1 MSRTGK
7 SYHILNDNSL
17 QEAIDKCIKNLLLWV
32 EKDRVKTMGND
43 EFMEDMYL
51 AAVKQLR
58 IIVFE
63 INYITGQKYCSPLML
78 ENFGIEAIQSEDFT
92 CDEETAGIVYKEDI
106 ELYQTLFSSRQGER
120 TVTCRFITKN
130 GMINW
135 YKVTLQYDRD
145 EAGELQRV
153 IGTMKDVSDEIRSSA
168 ALRYQRDFDTLTGS
182 PNFERFKE
190 EVTRLLV
197 WDNGHRHAMIVFDIE
212 KFKVIN
218 DLYGM
223 RIGDL
228 VLIRLADA
236 LKENVVL
243 PNTYCRMHSDVFC
256 ISIVYETKGDIIR
269 FIEKLKRKIETNEFD
284 FEIKTSYGVYLPDDN
299 DSLAVNLMCDRAALA
314 KKRIK
319 DNAMQFCAF
328 YDEEYRDEIVKNSQ
342 IETEMEQA
350 LEDGQFVMYL
360 QPKFDLESSE
370 IVGAEVLA
378 RWNHPTKGM
387 IQPDDFIPLFERNGF
402 IIKLDEYMWEEACKA
417 IQGWRKE
424 GRREFPV
431 SVNVSRYHIFNH
443 RIEKKLEGLLEK
455 YDLTPGA
462 LSLEITET
470 MFFGNSNELYYLLQ
484 RLQQMGFRLE
494 VDDFGAGYSSL
505 NMLRNVPVDVIKID
519 KGFLDDTLTTEKG
532 KIVIRHTIA
541 MAKELQLQIVAEG
554 VETTEHVDFL
564 KSSHCDVAQGFFFS
578 PPLPLEEFNKMN
590 F

>member
-1 MSRTGK
+1 
-7 SYHILNDNSL
+7 
-17 QEAIDKCIKNLLLWV
+17 
-32 EKDRVKTMGND
+32 MGNSD
-43 EFMEDMYL
+43 VFMEEMYL

-58 IIVFE
+58 TIVFE
-63 INYITGQKYCSPLML
+63 INYTTGQSYCSSLMM
-78 ENFGIEAIQSEDFT
+78 ENFGIETIKNEDFM
-92 CDEETAGIVYKEDI
+92 CDEGTAGIVYKEDV
-106 ELYQTLFSSRQGER
+106 ELYHTLFISRQGER
-120 TVTCRFITKN
+120 TVTCRFITKT

-145 EAGELQRV
+145 ETGKLQRV

-168 ALRYQRDFDTLTGS
+168 ALRYQRDFDTLTGA
-182 PNFERFKE
+182 PNFERFNE
-190 EVTRLLV
+190 EVSRLLV

-223 RIGDL
+223 RMGDL

-236 LKENVVL
+236 LKENVAL

-256 ISIVYETKGDIIR
+256 ICIMYETKGDIIR
-269 FIEKLKRKIETNEFD
+269 FIEKLKKKIETNEFH

-314 KKRIK
+314 KKSIK

-328 YDEEYRDEIVKNSQ
+328 YDEEYRNAIVKTSQ
-342 IETEMEQA
+342 IESEMVQA
-350 LEDGQFVMYL
+350 LKEGQFVMYL
-360 QPKFDLESSE
+360 QPKFNLESGE

-387 IQPDDFIPLFERNGF
+387 IQPDDFIPLFEKNGF

-417 IQGWRKE
+417 IQGWKKE

-443 RIEKKLEGLLEK
+443 HIEQKLENLLQK

-470 MFFGNSNELYYLLQ
+470 MFFGNSNELYYLLE
-484 RLQQMGFRLE
+484 RLQRMGFRLE
-494 VDDFGAGYSSL
+494 VDDFGSGYSSL

-541 MAKELQLQIVAEG
+541 MAKELQLQIIAEG
-554 VETTEHVDFL
+554 VETTEHVNFL
-564 KSSHCDVAQGFFFS
+564 RNSHCDVAQGFYFAR
-578 PPLPLEEFNKMN
+578 PMPLEEFNKMN

>member
-1 MSRTGK
+1 
-7 SYHILNDNSL
+7 
-17 QEAIDKCIKNLLLWV
+17 
-32 EKDRVKTMGND
+32 MGND
-43 EFMEDMYL
+43 EFMEEMYL

-58 IIVFE
+58 TIVFE
-63 INYITGQKYCSPLML
+63 INYITGQSYCSPLLMEHFDVSTL
-78 ENFGIEAIQSEDFT
+78 QNEDFT
-92 CDEETAGIVYKEDI
+92 CDEATAGIVYQEDI
-106 ELYQTLFSSRQGER
+106 ELYRTLFLNREGER
-120 TVTCRFITKN
+120 TVTCRFVTKT

-135 YKVTLQYDRD
+135 YKVTLQYDRN

-168 ALRYQRDFDTLTGS
+168 ALRYQRDFDSLTGA
-182 PNFERFKE
+182 PNFERFTE

-197 WDNGHRHAMIVFDIE
+197 WDNGHRHAMVVFDIE

-223 RIGDL
+223 RMGDL

-243 PNTYCRMHSDVFC
+243 PDTYCRMHSDVFC
-256 ISIVYETKGDIIR
+256 ICIVYETKGDIIR
-269 FIEKLKRKIETNEFD
+269 FIEKLKKKIETNEFD
-284 FEIKTSYGVYLPDDN
+284 FEIKTSFGVYLPEDS

-314 KKRIK
+314 KKSIK

-328 YDEEYRDEIVKNSQ
+328 YDEEYRNEIVKTSQ
-342 IETEMEQA
+342 IESEMEQA
-350 LEDGQFVMYL
+350 LKEGQFVMYL
-360 QPKFDLESSE
+360 QPKFDLESRE

-417 IQGWRKE
+417 IQGWKKE

-443 RIEKKLEGLLEK
+443 LIERKLENLLKK
-455 YDLTPGA
+455 YDLTAGA

-470 MFFGNSNELYYLLQ
+470 MFFGNSDELYFLLQ

-519 KGFLDDTLTTEKG
+519 KGFLDDTLTSEKG

-541 MAKELQLQIVAEG
+541 MAKELQLQIIAEG
-554 VETTEHVDFL
+554 VETTEHVNFL
-564 KSSHCDVAQGFFFS
+564 RNSHCDVAQGFYFA
-578 PPLPLEEFNKMN
+578 PPMPLEEFNKMD

>member
-1 MSRTGK
+1 ME
-7 SYHILNDNSL
+7 ND
-17 QEAIDKCIKNLLLWV
+17 V
-32 EKDRVKTMGND
+32 
-43 EFMEDMYL
+43 FMEEMYL

-58 IIVFE
+58 TIVFE
-63 INYITGQKYCSPLML
+63 INYITGQNYCSTLML
-78 ENFGIEAIQSEDFT
+78 ENFGIETIKNEDFM
-92 CDEETAGIVYKEDI
+92 CDEETAGIVYKEDV
-106 ELYQTLFSSRQGER
+106 ELYHTLFTNRQVER
-120 TVTCRFITKN
+120 TVTCRFITKT
-130 GMINW
+130 GGVNW

-168 ALRYQRDFDTLTGS
+168 ALRYQRDFDMLTGA
-182 PNFERFKE
+182 PNFERFNG
-190 EVTRLLV
+190 EVSRLLV
-197 WDNGHRHAMIVFDIE
+197 WDNGHRYAMIVFDIE

-223 RIGDL
+223 RMGDL

-236 LKENVVL
+236 LRENVVL

-256 ISIVYETKGDIIR
+256 ICIMYETKGDIIR
-269 FIEKLKRKIETNEFD
+269 FIEKLKKKIETNEFH

-299 DSLAVNLMCDRAALA
+299 ESLAVNLMCDRAALA
-314 KKRIK
+314 KKSIK

-328 YDEEYRDEIVKNSQ
+328 YDEEYRNEIVKTSQ
-342 IETEMEQA
+342 IESEMVQA
-350 LEDGQFVMYL
+350 LEERQFVMYL
-360 QPKFDLESSE
+360 QPKFNLESGE

-387 IQPDDFIPLFERNGF
+387 IQPDDFIPLFEKNGF
-402 IIKLDEYMWEEACKA
+402 IIRLDEYMWEEACKA
-417 IQGWRKE
+417 IQGWKRE

-443 RIEKKLEGLLEK
+443 HIERKLENLLNK

-470 MFFGNSNELYYLLQ
+470 MFFGNSNELYYLLE
-484 RLQQMGFRLE
+484 RLQNMGFRLE
-494 VDDFGAGYSSL
+494 VDDFGSGYSSL
-505 NMLRNVPVDVIKID
+505 NMLRNVPIDVIKID

-541 MAKELQLQIVAEG
+541 MAKELQLQIIAEG
-554 VETTEHVDFL
+554 VETTEHVNFL
-564 KSSHCDVAQGFFFS
+564 RNSHCDIAQGFYFAR
-578 PPLPLEEFNKMN
+578 PMPLEEFNKMN

>member
-1 MSRTGK
+1 
-7 SYHILNDNSL
+7 
-17 QEAIDKCIKNLLLWV
+17 
-32 EKDRVKTMGND
+32 MGND
-43 EFMEDMYL
+43 VFMEEMYL

-58 IIVFE
+58 TIVFE
-63 INYITGQKYCSPLML
+63 VNYITGQSYCSPLMM
-78 ENFGIEAIQSEDFT
+78 ETFGIETIENEDFLS
-92 CDEETAGIVYKEDI
+92 DEVTAAIVYKEDV
-106 ELYQTLFSSRQGER
+106 ELYRTLFTIRQGER
-120 TVTCRFITKN
+120 TVTCRFITKA
-130 GMINW
+130 GVISW
-135 YKVTLQYDRD
+135 YKVTLQYDVD
-145 EAGELQRV
+145 ESGKLQRV

-168 ALRYQRDFDTLTGS
+168 ALRYQRDFDSLTGA
-182 PNFERFKE
+182 PNFERFNE
-190 EVTRLLV
+190 EVSRLLV

-223 RIGDL
+223 RMGDL

-236 LKENVVL
+236 LRENVVL

-256 ISIVYETKGDIIR
+256 ICIMYETKGDIIR
-269 FIEKLKRKIETNEFD
+269 FIEKLKKKIETNEFH

-314 KKRIK
+314 KKSIK

-328 YDEEYRDEIVKNSQ
+328 YDEEYRNEIVKTSQ
-342 IETEMEQA
+342 IESEMVQA
-350 LEDGQFVMYL
+350 LKEGQFVMYL
-360 QPKFDLESSE
+360 QPKFNLESGE

-387 IQPDDFIPLFERNGF
+387 IQPDEFIPLFEKNGF

-417 IQGWRKE
+417 IQGWKKE

-443 RIEKKLEGLLEK
+443 HIERKLENLLQK
-455 YDLTPGA
+455 YELTPGA

-470 MFFGNSNELYYLLQ
+470 MFFGNSNELYYLLE
-484 RLQQMGFRLE
+484 RLQNMGFRLE

-541 MAKELQLQIVAEG
+541 MAKELQLQIIAEG
-554 VETTEHVDFL
+554 VETTEHVNFL
-564 KSSHCDVAQGFFFS
+564 KNSHCDVAQGFYFAR
-578 PPLPLEEFNKMN
+578 PMPLEEFNKMN